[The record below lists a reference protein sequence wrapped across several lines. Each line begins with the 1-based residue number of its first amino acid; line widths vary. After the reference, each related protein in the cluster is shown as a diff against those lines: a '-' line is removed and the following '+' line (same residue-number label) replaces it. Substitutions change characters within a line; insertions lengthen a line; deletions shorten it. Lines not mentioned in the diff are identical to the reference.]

1 MELKIN
7 SSVNFLIIILKLQNI
22 KYRFTTF
29 KVLKQRM
36 KYFVVFFFILL
47 SSLSI
52 AQGLVSSQKI
62 SGIIVSVNT
71 QIPLSNVNIINVNKM
86 KGTTT
91 DEKGLFEIEVTASD
105 TLHLSILGFQSLKI
119 KVTNDWIKNKSTKIY
134 LTEKAYALEEIIIRP
149 FNLTGYLEIDTKL
162 IPEKENYR
170 YSISGL
176 TQGYETGE
184 YSPNAFGKVMGSIFN
199 PADMLYNFFGKKP
212 KELKRLKEIK
222 KDDTVRNLLETKFDR
237 ETISVLLGVDK
248 KEIAE
253 ILERC
258 NYSESFVKTANDL
271 QILDAISS
279 CYEEYKILKRK

>member
-1 MELKIN
+1 
-7 SSVNFLIIILKLQNI
+7 
-22 KYRFTTF
+22 
-29 KVLKQRM
+29 
-36 KYFVVFFFILL
+36 
-47 SSLSI
+47 
-52 AQGLVSSQKI
+52 
-62 SGIIVSVNT
+62 
-71 QIPLSNVNIINVNKM
+71 M

-91 DEKGLFEIEVTASD
+91 DEKGFFEIEVTASD

-149 FNLTGYLEIDTKL
+149 SNLTGYLEIDTKL

-237 ETISVLLGVDK
+237 ETIAVLLGVDK